1 MDKIKTKVLPT
12 QNVQLSQ
19 NALRTKEL
27 EESVD
32 REKYE
37 KEKKESNVG
46 ELNELVVTL
55 QLQLQVKLTD
65 SVACF

>member
-1 MDKIKTKVLPT
+1 M
-12 QNVQLSQ
+12 QLSQ

-37 KEKKESNVG
+37 KERNETNVG